1 MVVHTPVSKSDESLD
16 GFRYLF
22 SDSESSFRAPF
33 KVTTAISIT
42 INSFSSF
49 PSLRTVFVVA
59 AYHLSFTVFRSSHTG
74 LSRIPEI
81 LDRDKTQATKRNS
94 SINIHMFSYNDIF
107 SYYTV
112 CRRCILADGSERLR
126 FDWCRTFF
134 FFQSTDAFKLHKH
147 LELYKT
153 GAEEEKKERFTFPT
167 PRFFIRA
174 NEIRQ
179 HNVCFDIITKNN
191 LLPPVS
197 LVRPVTILS
206 HDAIEK
212 AITSIL

>member
-126 FDWCRTFF
+126 FDWCRTFSSSSRLTRLNYINISNSIRLGRGKRKKKDSHSPHPDF
-134 FFQSTDAFKLHKH
+134 LYAQTKYVNIMFVSTL
-147 LELYKT
+147 
-153 GAEEEKKERFTFPT
+153 
-167 PRFFIRA
+167 
-174 NEIRQ
+174 
-179 HNVCFDIITKNN
+179 
-191 LLPPVS
+191 
-197 LVRPVTILS
+197 
-206 HDAIEK
+206 
-212 AITSIL
+212 